1 MKKFVK
7 AWTLLLLSAAMLLM
21 MGSTRLAAAPN
32 VQQDAHSN
40 HEHMD
45 MDMEI
50 ELESAD
56 HDGIQVEWSW
66 PSGLPKAGQTAKLR
80 MTIMD
85 AEGMPVPASQLE
97 VNHEKKLHLIIVSRG
112 LSRFM
117 HLHPAV
123 TGETG
128 VFEVPVTFAAAG
140 EYKLIADFQPVGS
153 RPLWRSEWARVQGRA
168 AYEPILLPDKQLV
181 RSARGMNVSL
191 NFDQPP
197 QAEAEVKMTFTF
209 ERQGDG
215 AAVTD
220 LEPYLGAVGHV
231 VIVDSEIEH
240 YLHVHPLNEQ
250 ATGPRATFAATFP
263 TSGQYKI
270 WGQFQRG
277 GSIVIVP
284 FVVNVK

>member
-1 MKKFVK
+1 
-7 AWTLLLLSAAMLLM
+7 
-21 MGSTRLAAAPN
+21 
-32 VQQDAHSN
+32 
-40 HEHMD
+40 
-45 MDMEI
+45 
-50 ELESAD
+50 
-56 HDGIQVEWSW
+56 
-66 PSGLPKAGQTAKLR
+66 

-97 VNHEKKLHLIIVSRG
+97 VNHEKEAASHYCEPRAVSVYASSSG
-112 LSRFM
+112 GN
-117 HLHPAV
+117 
-123 TGETG
+123 GEPG

-168 AYEPILLPDKQLV
+168 AYEPVLLPDKQLV
-181 RSARGMNVSL
+181 RSAQGMNVSL

-250 ATGPRATFAATFP
+250 ATGPRATLAATFP

>member
-1 MKKFVK
+1 MKKFVN
-7 AWTLLLLSAAMLLM
+7 AWKLLLLSAAMLCCVM

-32 VQQDAHSN
+32 VEQDAHSN

-56 HDGIQVEWSW
+56 HDGMQVEWSW
-66 PSGLPKAGQTAKLR
+66 PGGLPTAGQTAKLR

-85 AEGMPVPASQLE
+85 AEGMPVPSAQLE

-117 HLHPAV
+117 HLHPAE

-128 VFEVPVTFAAAG
+128 VFEVPVTFTASG

-153 RPLWRSEWARVQGRA
+153 RSLWRSEWARVQGRA
-168 AYEPILLPDKQLV
+168 AYEPVLLPDKQLV
-181 RSARGMNVSL
+181 RSSEGMNVSL

-197 QAEAEVKMTFTF
+197 QAEVEVKMTFTF

-231 VIVDSEIEH
+231 VIMDSEIEH

-250 ATGPRATFAATFP
+250 ATGPLRRSQPPFQQAASTR
-263 TSGQYKI
+263 Y
-270 WGQFQRG
+270 G
-277 GSIVIVP
+277 GSFSVMAASSSSRLL
-284 FVVNVK
+284 